1 MCKQGKYWTQL
12 LLIWFWSIHI
22 DCTLYANEK
31 YARLGR
37 LKIALLEGVL
47 FVFIVSAKQNKNKN
61 LKLATKKRKQINR

>member
-31 YARLGR
+31 DARLGR

-47 FVFIVSAKQNKNKN
+47 FVFIVSAKQKNKN